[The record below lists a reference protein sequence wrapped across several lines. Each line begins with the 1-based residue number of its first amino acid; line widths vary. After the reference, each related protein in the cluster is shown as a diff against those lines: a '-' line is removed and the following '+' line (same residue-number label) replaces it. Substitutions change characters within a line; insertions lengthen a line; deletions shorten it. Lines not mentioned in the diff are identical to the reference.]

1 MEALQFLLLTQSG
14 HWPNGE
20 SSPPP
25 RCHHVAVSKS
35 QISHVIK
42 PANARIVR
50 YPTQKSPANVSNC
63 SSLGRVMSPQ
73 TQSFNPSMQR
83 VGIVR
88 SYARKSEIVREDDP
102 ADHVYEVVSGTV
114 CTCKMLSE
122 GRRQI
127 AGFYFAGDIFG
138 MESARK
144 HSVTAEAITHA
155 QVRIFKKRALTAL
168 ASSNLEVADRLLTL
182 TTRELARKQD
192 HLLLLLSTSAE
203 ERIICFLVEMV
214 QRAFPREDDLIE
226 LPMYRRDIADYL
238 GLTIE
243 TVSRVLWDFER
254 RGAIEIL
261 GRHSIVLRN
270 QSTDGRG
277 ERLAELFEGVK
288 GQHPKTEQELHEWL
302 ASPEGKAATLFNFT
316 SLSRWGDRARS

>member
-1 MEALQFLLLTQSG
+1 
-14 HWPNGE
+14 
-20 SSPPP
+20 
-25 RCHHVAVSKS
+25 
-35 QISHVIK
+35 
-42 PANARIVR
+42 
-50 YPTQKSPANVSNC
+50 
-63 SSLGRVMSPQ
+63 
-73 TQSFNPSMQR
+73 
-83 VGIVR
+83 
-88 SYARKSEIVREDDP
+88 
-102 ADHVYEVVSGTV
+102 
-114 CTCKMLSE
+114 MLSE

-182 TTRELARKQD
+182 TIRELARKQD

-288 GQHPKTEQELHEWL
+288 GRHPKTEQELHEWL